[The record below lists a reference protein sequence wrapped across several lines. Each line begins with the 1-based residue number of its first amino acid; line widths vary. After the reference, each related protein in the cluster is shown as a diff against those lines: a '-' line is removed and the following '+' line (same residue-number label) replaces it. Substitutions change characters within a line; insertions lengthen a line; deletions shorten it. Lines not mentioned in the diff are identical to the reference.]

1 MAYINANNPDVP
13 EIILGAEVAFTG
25 DVLNIDLE
33 KLAISGT
40 EAVLIELPFEFWN
53 EWIYTELYKL
63 SMKFGLDIILA
74 HIERYIPNPR
84 DLSMVEPFFDMNM
97 YIQVNGESFLDRR
110 YKRTLKKLIK
120 KGKVHLIGSDMHY
133 LETRVTRMD
142 EAEKKIIKKYGL
154 DFLGEI
160 SNNGRKI
167 IKR

>member
-1 MAYINANNPDVP
+1 
-13 EIILGAEVAFTG
+13 
-25 DVLNIDLE
+25 
-33 KLAISGT
+33 
-40 EAVLIELPFEFWN
+40 
-53 EWIYTELYKL
+53 
-63 SMKFGLDIILA
+63 
-74 HIERYIPNPR
+74 
-84 DLSMVEPFFDMNM
+84 MVEPFFDMNM

-120 KGKVHLIGSDMHY
+120 KGKVHLIGSDMHN